1 MIHLRID
8 EMDSREAFEA
18 GRDEYYRGEGNG
30 AFDGFVAWD
39 AAWQHQQA
47 RIDALESQLATLTAE
62 RDILKP
68 DALCDSG
75 CVYQCTEAYTVKAKC
90 LCSK

>member
-1 MIHLRID
+1 
-8 EMDSREAFEA
+8 MDSREAFESWYLQEGETDDVNTLILGDFVCVVA
-18 GRDEYYRGEGNG
+18 YR
-30 AFDGFVAWD
+30 
-39 AAWQHQQA
+39 AWQHQQS

-75 CVYQCTEAYTVKAKC
+75 CIYQCTEAYTVKAKC
-90 LCSK
+90 CK